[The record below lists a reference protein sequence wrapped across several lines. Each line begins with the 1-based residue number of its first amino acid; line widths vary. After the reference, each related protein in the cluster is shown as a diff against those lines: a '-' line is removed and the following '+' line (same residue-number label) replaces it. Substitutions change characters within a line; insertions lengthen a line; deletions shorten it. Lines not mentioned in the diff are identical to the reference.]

1 MTSEEN
7 PPVDDTAPAA
17 TEDAENPEVGDAN
30 PPKSG
35 EPGPFAL
42 EVDPQQQY
50 KAKELK
56 ICSFARPHMRAFH
69 YSWWSFFIAFF
80 IWFSAAPLLPEIRIS
95 LDLNNQQI
103 WLSNIIDVSCDD
115 VMRFVF
121 GSLTYKWGSRI

>member
-69 YSWWSFFIAFF
+69 VSVADLFLPDNRTSTSMFTSLMNQPTHFILNFFGYSC
-80 IWFSAAPLLPEIRIS
+80 IR
-95 LDLNNQQI
+95 
-103 WLSNIIDVSCDD
+103 
-115 VMRFVF
+115 F
-121 GSLTYKWGSRI
+121 GF